1 MHFSDALPCRVS
13 DFPLS
18 TKRIYIYKVATILGG
33 RKHLKSRHAEWR
45 ASENRIWS
53 ITYSFKK
60 VIRLHFPRS
69 RLRDP
74 SKISIIPKGKSIIL
88 ICREKISACETFT
101 FPVGKVDT
109 LRPRGGDPAKSA
121 NGQPF

>member
-1 MHFSDALPCRVS
+1 MHFSDAPPRRAS

-45 ASENRIWS
+45 ASENCIWS

-60 VIRLHFPRS
+60 VIRLHFPRC

-74 SKISIIPKGKSIIL
+74 SKIPIIPKGKAMDL
-88 ICREKISACETFT
+88 TFREKISACETID
-101 FPVGKVDT
+101 FPLGIISI
-109 LRPRGGDPAKSA
+109 LRPRGGDNAKSA
-121 NGQPF
+121 K

>member
-1 MHFSDALPCRVS
+1 MHFSDAPPRRAS

-45 ASENRIWS
+45 TSENRIWS
-53 ITYSFKK
+53 FTYSFKK
-60 VIRLHFPRS
+60 VVRLHFPRC

-74 SKISIIPKGKSIIL
+74 SKIPIIPTGKSMIL
-88 ICREKISACETFT
+88 TCRENISACETFT
-101 FPVGKVDT
+101 F
-109 LRPRGGDPAKSA
+109 S
-121 NGQPF
+121 